1 MTRSGAS
8 QGDGVR
14 PGTLT
19 RRSLSAAACILV
31 ASSFLCLGQDPGDP
45 LAFARKQ
52 LGKLRFDRA
61 MVEVDRVLETDP
73 RNLQAWRLRGEIA
86 LAQGDLDE
94 ALDSWTIASQ
104 LAPDDPELLVRIGDL
119 LTRKSDRLDD
129 ALTAYGKALTIDPAN
144 TRVMISVG
152 SIHERR
158 QQWAEA
164 AASYE
169 AALAVDPNLLR
180 ARSSLGAVKFKM
192 GDYPG
197 ASAALTKAIELS
209 PNDLRSRVFFGLS
222 QNHLGHYDVAIR
234 ELKEAVLID
243 PHAANQLI
251 GLRGQHEQFMHL
263 IEVFTAPY
271 EANPREAG
279 RSYDLAV
286 IHFFAR
292 NYEESWKFLM
302 KAEQL
307 RYPVPMTFKEVVYS
321 KRRLQST
328 KS

>member
-1 MTRSGAS
+1 MARSGAC
-8 QGDGVR
+8 QGAGVR
-14 PGTLT
+14 PVTLLK
-19 RRSLSAAACILV
+19 RFLSAAFCFLF
-31 ASSFLCLGQDPGDP
+31 ASVCLGQENTPDP

-52 LGKLRFDRA
+52 LSKLRFDRA
-61 MVEVDRVLETDP
+61 MTEIDRVLEVDP
-73 RNLQAWRLRGEIA
+73 QNLAAWRLRGEVA
-86 LAQGDLDE
+86 LGQGDLDE
-94 ALDSWTIASQ
+94 ALDSWTIASK
-104 LAPDDPELLVRIGDL
+104 LAPTDADLLVRIGDL
-119 LTRKSDRLDD
+119 LIRKPDRLDEALD
-129 ALTAYGKALTIDPAN
+129 AYARVLAIEPGN

-158 QQWAEA
+158 QQWDQA

-169 AALAVDPNLLR
+169 AALAIDPNLLR
-180 ARSSLGAVKFKM
+180 ARSSLGIVKFKM

-197 ASAALTKAIELS
+197 SAAALRTAIELS
-209 PNDLRSRVFFGLS
+209 PHDLRSRVFFGLS
-222 QNHLGHYDVAIR
+222 QNHMGNYDVAIR

-263 IEVFTAPY
+263 IEVFTVPY
-271 EANPREAG
+271 EMNPREAG

-286 IHFFAR
+286 IQFYAQ

-321 KRRLQST
+321 KRRLQRT
-328 KS
+328 GA

>member
-1 MTRSGAS
+1 MARSGAC
-8 QGDGVR
+8 QGAGVR

-19 RRSLSAAACILV
+19 IRTLSAAFLLV
-31 ASSFLCLGQDPGDP
+31 AQSSLCLGQEAKDP
-45 LAFARKQ
+45 LAFTRKQ

-61 MVEVDRVLETDP
+61 MTEVDRVLERDP
-73 RNLQAWRLRGEIA
+73 ANLEAWRLRAEIA

-94 ALDSWTIASQ
+94 ALDSWTIASR

-119 LTRKSDRLDD
+119 LLRKSDRLDEALD
-129 ALTAYGKALTIDPAN
+129 AYARVLAIDPTN

-158 QQWAEA
+158 QRWAEA

-192 GDYPG
+192 GDYMA

-209 PNDLRSRVFFGLS
+209 PNDLRSRVYFGLS
-222 QNHLGHYDVAIR
+222 QNHMGNYDVAIR
-234 ELKEAVLID
+234 ELREAVQID

-251 GLRGQHEQFMHL
+251 GLRGQHDQFMHL
-263 IEVFTAPY
+263 VEVFTAPY
-271 EANPREAG
+271 ESNPREAG

-292 NYEESWKFLM
+292 HYEESWKFLT
-302 KAEQL
+302 KAEYL

-321 KRRLQST
+321 KRRLQRAGG
-328 KS
+328 